1 MAAPLTTEERSELA
15 RVQAPKEF
23 KHRYYFEAVM
33 SCGGCSGAIDR
44 VLKKLG
50 EKEKTETNDFYHEV
64 SLEHQ
69 SAHVFA
75 DETELEKVFEVIEK
89 TKKKLTKAKEVDAQ
103 GNVVREIKL
112 EDGKRV

>member
-1 MAAPLTTEERSELA
+1 M
-15 RVQAPKEF
+15 
-23 KHRYYFEAVM
+23 
-33 SCGGCSGAIDR
+33 
-44 VLKKLG
+44 
-50 EKEKTETNDFYHEV
+50 
-64 SLEHQ
+64 
-69 SAHVFA
+69 FA